1 MEHHEQD
8 LGGELQRGHANE
20 VEHVTAASEPDQSA
34 SAGDNRAMVTTAVVI
49 STLVVVGLVAAVI
62 VVLMRRRR
70 NLDGPTG
77 SHSSA
82 AIKGNGLAVPSG
94 DGTDQA
100 LKHVVISPDTAV
112 AGTSFDELWE
122 ENNFVVD
129 ELGAV
134 RIESVR
140 RGNPLF
146 GDRAA
151 ADPDLMPP
159 RSAAEL
165 GVPPTLDDATVL

>member
-8 LGGELQRGHANE
+8 LGGELQRGHENE
-20 VEHVTAASEPDQSA
+20 IEHVTAASEPDQSA
-34 SAGDNRAMVTTAVVI
+34 SKGDNRAMVTTAVVV
-49 STLVVVGLVAAVI
+49 STLVVAGLVAALI
-62 VVLMRRRR
+62 VVLIRRRR
-70 NLDGPTG
+70 NLDELMGA
-77 SHSSA
+77 HSST
-82 AIKGNGLAVPSG
+82 AIKGNGLAVPSS

-100 LKHVVISPDTAV
+100 LKHADISPDTAV
-112 AGTSFDELWE
+112 AGTSFDEVWE

-151 ADPDLMPP
+151 ADPDLRPP

-165 GVPPTLDDATVL
+165 GVPPTIDDVTVL